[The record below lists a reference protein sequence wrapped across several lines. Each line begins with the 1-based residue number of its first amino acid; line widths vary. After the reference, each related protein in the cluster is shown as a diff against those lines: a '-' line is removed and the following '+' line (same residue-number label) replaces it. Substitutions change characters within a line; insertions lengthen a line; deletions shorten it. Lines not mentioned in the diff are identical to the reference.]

1 MTEKFIELGKIEH
14 LGDNELDKV
23 TGGAGSAYFTAPDG
37 TEISLGEFKS
47 EAEAS
52 KKAMELMAQYQGG
65 SYSWSEDL

>member
-1 MTEKFIELGKIEH
+1 MAEKIIESGKIER

-52 KKAMELMAQYQGG
+52 KKALELMAKYQGG
-65 SYSWSEDL
+65 SYSFMEDF